1 MKLLTALIGLF
12 LVGSILNTTV
22 MAQGPVA
29 PTAEHKVLA
38 SEEGTWD
45 ATVKS
50 FDGGPNAEPSVSKGT
65 EVNTLLPGGLWLV
78 SKFEGDFGGLK
89 FEGRGQFGYD
99 PEKKKYIGTW
109 IDSMFPTMS
118 VLEGEYDAKTKTMT
132 YVGEGTGPD
141 GKTKSM
147 QRMVTTT
154 KEDGS
159 RAFTLYMKVDKN
171 EMKVLEITYTKR
183 K

>member
-1 MKLLTALIGLF
+1 MKSLIFLIGLC
-12 LVGSILNTTV
+12 VVASIFNTNAL
-22 MAQGPVA
+22 AQGPVQA
-29 PTAEHKVLA
+29 TAEHKILA

-50 FDGGPNAEPSVSKGT
+50 FEGGPNSEPAVSKGT
-65 EVNTLLPGGLWLV
+65 EVNTLLPGGLWLI
-78 SKFEGDFGGLK
+78 SKFEGEFGGVK
-89 FEGRGQFGYD
+89 FEGHGQFGFD
-99 PEKKKYIGTW
+99 PYKKKYIGTW
-109 IDSMFPTMS
+109 VDSMMPTMS

-132 YVGEGTGPD
+132 YAGEGTGPD
-141 GKTKSM
+141 GKSKYM

-154 KEDGS
+154 KDDGS
-159 RAFTLYMKVDKN
+159 RVFTLYMKMDKD

>member
-1 MKLLTALIGLF
+1 MKSPKALMGLC
-12 LVGSILNTTV
+12 VVASILSTPA

-29 PTAEHKVLA
+29 PTAEHKIFA

-50 FDGGPNAEPSVSKGT
+50 FEGGPNAEPAVSKGT

-78 SKFEGDFGGLK
+78 SKFEGEFGGVK

-99 PEKKKYIGTW
+99 PNKKKYIGTW
-109 IDSMFPTMS
+109 IDSMVPTLS
-118 VLEGEYDAKTKTMT
+118 VLEGEYDDKTKTMT

-141 GKTKSM
+141 GKTKYM

-154 KEDGS
+154 KADGS
-159 RAFTLYMKVDKN
+159 RVFTLYMKVDKD
-171 EMKVLEITYTKR
+171 EMKLVEISYTKR

>member
-29 PTAEHKVLA
+29 PTAEHKILA

-45 ATVKS
+45 AAVKS
-50 FDGGPNAEPSVSKGT
+50 FDGGPNAEPVSSKGT

-78 SKFEGDFGGLK
+78 SKFEGEFGGMK
-89 FEGRGQFGYD
+89 FEGHGQFGFD
-99 PEKKKYIGTW
+99 PNKKKYIGTW
-109 IDSMFPTMS
+109 IDSMMPTMS

-141 GKTKSM
+141 GKSKYM
-147 QRMVTTT
+147 QRMVATT
-154 KEDGS
+154 KADGS
-159 RAFTLYMKVDKN
+159 RVFTLYMKMDKD
-171 EMKVLEITYTKR
+171 EMKLLEITYTKR

>member
-1 MKLLTALIGLF
+1 MKSLISLIGF
-12 LVGSILNTTV
+12 CVVAWILNTTV

-29 PTAEHKVLA
+29 PTAEHKILA

-45 ATVKS
+45 AAVKS
-50 FDGGPNAEPSVSKGT
+50 FEGGPNAEPVSSKGT

-78 SKFEGDFGGLK
+78 SKFEGEFGGVK

-99 PEKKKYIGTW
+99 PNKKKYIGTW
-109 IDSMFPTMS
+109 IDSMMPTMS
-118 VLEGEYDAKTKTMT
+118 VLEGEYDDKTKTMT

-141 GKTKSM
+141 GKSKYM

-154 KEDGS
+154 KDDGS
-159 RAFTLYMKVDKN
+159 RFFTLYMKMDKD
-171 EMKVLEITYTKR
+171 EMKLLEITYTKR